1 MTWTQNKAETWVFG
15 SEKRPG
21 SMNRNVVSNPGPD
34 HYNVAL
40 KGSGPKYVMGM
51 KFSDEPEKKKM
62 KEVPGPGQ
70 YDTKDGRFTD
80 ANMRKEP
87 SYRIGTAQRLGDSS
101 LSKQR
106 RTPGPGNY
114 NTIETIDRVNR
125 KSPEY
130 RIGSA
135 KRMQNFAERSGS
147 PDRVGPGTY
156 EPK

>member
-1 MTWTQNKAETWVFG
+1 M
-15 SEKRPG
+15 R
-21 SMNRNVVSNPGPD
+21 
-34 HYNVAL
+34 
-40 KGSGPKYVMGM
+40 
-51 KFSDEPEKKKM
+51 
-62 KEVPGPGQ
+62 EVPGPGT
-70 YDTKDGRFTD
+70 YESIESKFAD

-101 LSKQR
+101 LGKAR

-135 KRMQNFAERSGS
+135 
-147 PDRVGPGTY
+147 
-156 EPK
+156 